1 MIQHPEHSDFVMQL
15 NTLIEDQID
24 VLREG
29 LSLHSQRV
37 TVDLKPFHEKMET
50 CFLKL
55 ESDVFG
61 KQEPS
66 LPYNSDTQKALGKFY
81 I

>member
-1 MIQHPEHSDFVMQL
+1 M
-15 NTLIEDQID
+15 D

-37 TVDLKPFHEKMET
+37 TVDLKPFHEKMEG

-55 ESDVFG
+55 ERDVFG
-61 KQEPS
+61 KQESPPP
-66 LPYNSDTQKALGKFY
+66 PYNSDTQKALGTFPPFSNSDITK
-81 I
+81 